1 MTEFYILTVT
11 KLTLQPKQKYKK
23 LLHFMDF
30 PFGSVVKKLPAV
42 LELQEMWVR
51 FLGQEDPLGA
61 ATAAHSSIL
70 TWRIPWTEDPGELQP
85 TVSQE
90 SDTSEVTECAC
101 MPTLG
106 K

>member
-1 MTEFYILTVT
+1 MEFYILTVT

-30 PFGSVVKKLPAV
+30 PFGSVVKKLHIM
-42 LELQEMWVR
+42 LELQEMWVQ
-51 FLGQEDPLGA
+51 FLCQEDPLGA
-61 ATAAHSSIL
+61 ATAAYSSIL

-85 TVSQE
+85 TVSQK
-90 SDTSEVTECAC
+90 SQTH
-101 MPTLG
+101 L